1 MAHCLNCDLIKNPK
15 SLSSSI
21 VCQDGKIFFRFI
33 DNANEYFIIFPQ
45 SYQVFRVTQH
55 YPTWTRTPWLFSRN
69 TQRKLFSIY
78 KPLTKVFNLLVKT
91 VYDKFGKIANVTPR
105 VALTSLPIVDQFL
118 KQAHCVG
125 WWNKHCLKMCFFT
138 VRIPVRW
145 FNYYL

>member
-33 DNANEYFIIFPQ
+33 DNANEYFIIFSQ

-69 TQRKLFSIY
+69 TQRKLFSKY

-105 VALTSLPIVDQFL
+105 VALTSFEFWHDFAYMHPATEKIVPLSPDL
-118 KQAHCVG
+118 VH
-125 WWNKHCLKMCFFT
+125 
-138 VRIPVRW
+138 PVVH
-145 FNYYL
+145 YLFIFIYF